1 MGWLGMTWLNYM
13 TSDFLGVTLPVW
25 LTVLPYCSSYTSV
38 FVEGILLNSPL
49 TSTLQRTIQQALGRS
64 AERDLLRPLHC
75 HGLEI
80 WGIEV
85 LANLQEYILTLP
97 QEKNKTTTTLLLK
110 AFTWCSAHIFKL
122 CATQKRKLL
131 LGNCSC
137 TTVSSVFDFNEEEYN
152 YRNGIV

>member
-1 MGWLGMTWLNYM
+1 MTLFNFLSNPSEMGWLGMTRRNYM

-25 LTVLPYCSSYTSV
+25 LTVSPYCSSYTSV

-49 TSTLQRTIQQALGRS
+49 TSTLQRTVQQALGRS
-64 AERDLLRPLHC
+64 AERDPLRPLHC

-97 QEKNKTTTTLLLK
+97 QEKNKTTTLLLK
-110 AFTWCSAHIFKL
+110 AWRRIFCSHFQTL
-122 CATQKRKLL
+122 CYPETKI
-131 LGNCSC
+131 
-137 TTVSSVFDFNEEEYN
+137 TVGELQLYN
-152 YRNGIV
+152 SFFGIWL